1 MLEVVENNFD
11 NSDLGTLN
19 GDPDWTVLTASC
31 GDHTASEYDV
41 VNENLEADQ
50 GEVPCWHHTPEQS
63 QGLSLGPGVTWSSS
77 ARPRFNT
84 PSLGSC

>member
-31 GDHTASEYDV
+31 GDHTASQYDV

-50 GEVPCWHHTPEQS
+50 GEVPC
-63 QGLSLGPGVTWSSS
+63 
-77 ARPRFNT
+77 
-84 PSLGSC
+84 